1 MLRAHPRGE
10 HRAQQ
15 ASDPE
20 GGSRCDEPE
29 DAEPSAGH
37 ARSDPALGRVFRSE
51 PYDAR
56 SAAYGGRESAGADRA
71 GADSM
76 FFIRRAR
83 VEDQATLLK
92 LAKTVHFINLPADP
106 SIIASKVAHSRT
118 SFLRATGHEEG
129 SEPGKARGGE
139 SRAGEVRGLSEATRQ
154 HDLFMFVVDDT
165 DNPGALG
172 SSQLVSQMGGP
183 GNPNVCFKLEK
194 REKYSKSL
202 KTGTTFVVARLYL
215 DESGPTEIGGLVLQP
230 SFRGHPARLGRFIS
244 MVRFHFIGLFRERFR
259 DTVLAEMMAPITPDG
274 ANLLW
279 EYLGRRFIP
288 LSYTEADRFCQ
299 YDREFMT
306 ALLPQGD
313 IQLSLLPPEARSV
326 VGEVGPETVPARRM
340 LERLGFAYTDLV
352 DPFDGG
358 PFLTASTDSIPL
370 VRATSRMALAEPGAK
385 SAKAGGLKLAGRAI
399 VSRVDNDGEFRAVC
413 EPYAL
418 VRGKIALTREAM
430 ETIHAAPGDEVGVTP
445 LDAAKPARRP
455 GGDTA
460 ANGSAGALDA
470 ARASKPRKRKAGA

>member
-1 MLRAHPRGE
+1 
-10 HRAQQ
+10 
-15 ASDPE
+15 
-20 GGSRCDEPE
+20 
-29 DAEPSAGH
+29 
-37 ARSDPALGRVFRSE
+37 
-51 PYDAR
+51 
-56 SAAYGGRESAGADRA
+56 
-71 GADSM
+71 M

-83 VEDQATLLK
+83 VEDQPTLLK

-118 SFLRATGHEEG
+118 SFLRAAGHDEG
-129 SEPGKARGGE
+129 TDPGKGRGGE

-154 HDLFMFVVDDT
+154 HDLFMFVLDDT
-165 DNPGALG
+165 ENPGALG

-202 KTGTTFVVARLYL
+202 KTGTTFVVAKLFL

-244 MVRFHFIGLFRERFR
+244 MVRFHFIGLFRDRFR
-259 DTVLAEMMAPITPDG
+259 ETVLAEMMAPITPDG

-326 VGEVGPETVPARRM
+326 VGEVGPETVPARKM

-358 PFLTASTDSIPL
+358 PFLTASTDTIPL
-370 VRATSRMALAEPGAK
+370 VRATARMPLAEPGAR
-385 SAKAGGLKLAGRAI
+385 AGGVKLAGRAI
-399 VSRVDNDGEFRAVC
+399 VSRIDADGEFRAVC
-413 EPYAL
+413 EPFAMA
-418 VRGKIALTREAM
+418 RGKIALTREAM
-430 ETIHAAPGDEVGVTP
+430 ETIHAEPGDEVGVTP
-445 LDAAKPARRP
+445 LDAATTSRGASRARGAP
-455 GGDTA
+455 A
-460 ANGSAGALDA
+460 ANGTADSSAA
-470 ARASKPRKRKAGA
+470 ATRKTRKGKA